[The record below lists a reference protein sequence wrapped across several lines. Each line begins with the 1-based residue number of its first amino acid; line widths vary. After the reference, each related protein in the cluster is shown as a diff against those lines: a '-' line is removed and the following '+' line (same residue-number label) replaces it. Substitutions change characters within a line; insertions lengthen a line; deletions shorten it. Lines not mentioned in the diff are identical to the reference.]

1 MNVVAFVLLFGL
13 NLGLE
18 RPEHVHER
26 HWLSER
32 AQTSIIDSESPCYHM
47 VQMEPTYDSGSYESI
62 MNIDVMTTPTLTL
75 VNIPASLLACTQ
87 A

>member
-1 MNVVAFVLLFGL
+1 MVAFVLLFGL

-32 AQTSIIDSESPCYHM
+32 AQTSIIDSESPCYHKM
-47 VQMEPTYDSGSYESI
+47 QMEPTYDSGSYESI

-75 VNIPASLLACTQ
+75 VNIPASLIACTQ